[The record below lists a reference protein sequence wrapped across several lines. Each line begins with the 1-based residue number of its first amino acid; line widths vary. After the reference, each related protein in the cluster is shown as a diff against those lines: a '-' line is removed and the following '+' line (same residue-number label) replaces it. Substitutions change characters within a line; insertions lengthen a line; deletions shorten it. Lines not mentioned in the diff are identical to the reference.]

1 MLSLYETKSGRRREF
16 LKIGGLGLGGLT
28 LAQLLQTK
36 AAAAPNQGFLKDRAV
51 VFLFCHGGP
60 SQIETFDPKM
70 TAPSGIRSAT
80 GEVATAIPGV
90 TFGGTFPKLAALAKQ
105 VSIVRSF
112 TTGDSNHDI
121 KPIVCNDT
129 LKANL
134 GSLYARVAGNNH
146 PLTGMPTNIAIF
158 PQAVD
163 PTAGPAQDGFGKFTS
178 TGSIGAG
185 YTPFVPGAG
194 GQLQNDMSLRLART
208 RLDDRRLLLQGLDQI
223 RHRFDTIGLGRGLDA
238 FRDQAFDT
246 ILGGVARAFDLTQE
260 DPRVVA
266 KYDTAPL
273 MRPDMINKKW
283 NNYKHYVDHNQTLG
297 KLLLLSRRLV
307 EAGCGFVTVT
317 TNFVWDN
324 HSDSNNAGAAE
335 GMQYCSL
342 ALDHAVSTFLEDIA
356 ERGLSDRILLV
367 VTGEMGRTPRIN
379 NNGGRDHW
387 GGLAPLL
394 LAGGKLGMG
403 RVIGQSTRD
412 AGSPLTE
419 RVTIHNLISTIFDS
433 MFNLG
438 EMRLAPG
445 VPTEILR
452 LVNSAEPIPGLN

>member
-1 MLSLYETKSGRRREF
+1 MLSLYETTSGGRREF
-16 LKIGGLGLGGLT
+16 LKIGGLTLGGLT
-28 LAQLLQTK
+28 LSDMLAAK
-36 AAAAPNQGFLKDRAV
+36 ASAAPVQRFIKDRAV

-70 TAPSGIRSAT
+70 TAPSEIRSAT
-80 GEVATAIPGV
+80 GEVATRLPGI
-90 TFGGTFPKLAALAKQ
+90 TFGGTLPKLASLADKL
-105 VSIVRSF
+105 SIVRSF
-112 TTGDSNHDI
+112 TTGDGNHDI

-134 GSLYARVAGNNH
+134 GSLYARVAGNNN
-146 PLTGMPTNIAIF
+146 PVTGIPTNVAVF
-158 PQAVD
+158 PQSVD
-163 PTAGPAQDGFGKFTS
+163 PKAGPAQEAFGKFTS
-178 TGSIGAG
+178 TGSVGAA
-185 YTPFVPGAG
+185 YAPFVPGSG
-194 GQLQNDMSLRLART
+194 GQMQSDMSLHLSRDRM
-208 RLDDRRLLLQGLDQI
+208 DDRRQLLSGLDHI
-223 RHRFDTIGLGRGLDA
+223 RRNFEMIGLGRGLDA

-246 ILGGVARAFDLTQE
+246 ILGGVAGAFDLSKE
-260 DPRVVA
+260 DPRIVA

-273 MRPDMINKKW
+273 MRPDMIDKKW

-297 KLLLLSRRLV
+297 KLMLLSRRLV

-324 HSDSNNAGAAE
+324 HADVNNTGVAE

-342 ALDHAVSTFLEDIA
+342 ALDHAVSAFLEDVHD
-356 ERGLSDRILLV
+356 RGLSDKILLV

-379 NNGGRDHW
+379 KNGGRDHW

-412 AGSPLTE
+412 ASQPLTE
-419 RVTIHNLISTIFDS
+419 KVTIQNLVATIMHSLFDIS
-433 MFNLG
+433 
-438 EMRLAPG
+438 EMRLSPS
-445 VPTEILR
+445 VPQEMLR
-452 LVNSAEPIPGLN
+452 LINTAEPIPGL

>member
-1 MLSLYETKSGRRREF
+1 MLSLYDTAHGSRREF
-16 LKIGGLGLGGLT
+16 LKVGGLSLGGLT
-28 LAQLLQTK
+28 LADLL
-36 AAAAPNQGFLKDRAV
+36 ASSASAAPTHGFVKDRAV

-70 TAPSGIRSAT
+70 SAPSEIRSAT
-80 GEVATAIPGV
+80 GEVATKLPGI
-90 TFGGTFPKLAALAKQ
+90 TFGGTLPKLAAMADRI
-105 VSIVRSF
+105 SIVRSF
-112 TTGDSNHDI
+112 STGDGNHDI
-121 KPIVCNDT
+121 KPIVCNET

-146 PLTGMPTNIAIF
+146 PITGIPTNVAIF
-158 PQAVD
+158 PQSVD
-163 PTAGPAQDGFGKFTS
+163 PKAGPAQDAFGKFTS
-178 TGSIGAG
+178 TGSVGAA
-185 YTPFVPGAG
+185 YTPFVPGSG
-194 GQLQNDMSLRLART
+194 GQMQSDMSLHLAKNRM
-208 RLDDRRLLLQGLDQI
+208 DDRRQLLKGLDQI
-223 RHRFDTIGLGRGLDA
+223 RHSFETIGLGRGLDA

-246 ILGGVARAFDLTQE
+246 ILGGVAESFDLSKE

-273 MRPDMINKKW
+273 MRPDMIDKKW

-297 KLLLLSRRLV
+297 KLMLLSRRLV

-324 HSDSNNAGAAE
+324 HADVNNATVAE

-342 ALDHAVSTFLEDIA
+342 ALDHAVSTFLEDLHD
-356 ERGLSDRILLV
+356 RGLSDKVLLV

-379 NNGGRDHW
+379 KNGGRDHW

-412 AGSPLTE
+412 AGEPLTE
-419 RVTIHNLISTIFDS
+419 RVTIKNLVATIMHSLFDIS
-433 MFNLG
+433 
-438 EMRLAPG
+438 EMRLSPS
-445 VPTEILR
+445 VPQEMLR
-452 LVNSAEPIPGLN
+452 LINTAEPIPGLL